1 MRKIFGTDGIR
12 GIANNYPLTPELVVK
27 IGKAIAHVFSKKHN
41 RKIKIVIGKDTRLS
55 GYMIENALT
64 SGIVSMGSDVLLVGP
79 LPTPAIAHLTKSLNC
94 DIGIVLTAS
103 HNPADDN
110 GIKVFGSDGYKLYDE
125 EEEEVE
131 RYVFSENISTDHIKG
146 NKIGKAYRIDDAR
159 GRYIEYV
166 KATINNN
173 SLEGLRM
180 VIDCAN
186 GAAYAVAPDI
196 FSELGAEVIV
206 LNNKPDGLNINY
218 ECGALHPEVIQQK
231 ISEVKADIGVAFD
244 GDADRVV
251 CCDEKGNPVDGDQ
264 ILTMFALNM
273 IKKNKLNDNALVITD
288 YSNLAVD
295 ETIRKAGGNVI
306 RAQNGDRY
314 VVEEMRKQ
322 GYNFGG
328 EKSGHLI
335 FGDYSTTGDGIISAL
350 QVVNIMNE
358 TKKPLSELCFCF
370 TPYPQIT
377 RNLEVREKIP
387 FENIPQVQN
396 IITEINSKLGNEG
409 RTLVRYSGTEPVCR
423 IMIEGKNLQEIEN
436 YAMQIEEA
444 IKNSLEK

>member
-186 GAAYAVAPDI
+186 GAAYAVAP
-196 FSELGAEVIV
+196 
-206 LNNKPDGLNINY
+206 
-218 ECGALHPEVIQQK
+218 
-231 ISEVKADIGVAFD
+231 
-244 GDADRVV
+244 
-251 CCDEKGNPVDGDQ
+251 
-264 ILTMFALNM
+264 
-273 IKKNKLNDNALVITD
+273 
-288 YSNLAVD
+288 
-295 ETIRKAGGNVI
+295 
-306 RAQNGDRY
+306 
-314 VVEEMRKQ
+314 
-322 GYNFGG
+322 
-328 EKSGHLI
+328 
-335 FGDYSTTGDGIISAL
+335 
-350 QVVNIMNE
+350 
-358 TKKPLSELCFCF
+358 
-370 TPYPQIT
+370 
-377 RNLEVREKIP
+377 
-387 FENIPQVQN
+387 
-396 IITEINSKLGNEG
+396 
-409 RTLVRYSGTEPVCR
+409 
-423 IMIEGKNLQEIEN
+423 
-436 YAMQIEEA
+436 
-444 IKNSLEK
+444 

>member
-306 RAQNGDRY
+306 RTQNGDRY